1 MKRGT
6 RELPIQTQNKRI
18 VVTMADEN
26 VVEGEIPIA
35 EDEIQIVEKT
45 PEEIKADE
53 EKLFTE
59 GDAGHDYS
67 LDFLQIKE
75 DDPLYKVPEDET
87 ADFVGIGSLGH
98 IIRKCFKDI
107 YRPGQEDDDMLPKKT
122 EDGEEGE
129 ETEETNN
136 EKKVS
141 EEPTSENV
149 VDDEEGK
156 EEKDEKID
164 EDEDEVDGDG
174 EDAGKEEEVADKEE
188 EVANEES
195 VQGSKP
201 NTART
206 NDSIVKEEDGETPE
220 EETEDGFT
228 SNVEVPE
235 TPPILPLPYACEA
248 MKN

>member
-1 MKRGT
+1 
-6 RELPIQTQNKRI
+6 
-18 VVTMADEN
+18 MADEN
-26 VVEGEIPIA
+26 VVEGENPIA

-107 YRPGQEDDDMLPKKT
+107 YRPGQEDDDMLPKTT

-129 ETEETNN
+129 RHVEHVEQHRG
-136 EKKVS
+136 
-141 EEPTSENV
+141 
-149 VDDEEGK
+149 DEEHCAPR
-156 EEKDEKID
+156 
-164 EDEDEVDGDG
+164 VV
-174 EDAGKEEEVADKEE
+174 EEVL
-188 EVANEES
+188 VN
-195 VQGSKP
+195 
-201 NTART
+201 
-206 NDSIVKEEDGETPE
+206 
-220 EETEDGFT
+220 
-228 SNVEVPE
+228 
-235 TPPILPLPYACEA
+235 
-248 MKN
+248 

>member
-1 MKRGT
+1 
-6 RELPIQTQNKRI
+6 
-18 VVTMADEN
+18 MADEN
-26 VVEGEIPIA
+26 VVEGENPIA

-107 YRPGQEDDDMLPKKT
+107 YRPGQEDDDMLPKTT

-129 ETEETNN
+129 
-136 EKKVS
+136 
-141 EEPTSENV
+141 
-149 VDDEEGK
+149 
-156 EEKDEKID
+156 
-164 EDEDEVDGDG
+164 GDG
-174 EDAGKEEEVADKEE
+174 ENDNANANGADGNNK
-188 EVANEES
+188 APAPAS
-195 VQGSKP
+195 
-201 NTART
+201 
-206 NDSIVKEEDGETPE
+206 
-220 EETEDGFT
+220 
-228 SNVEVPE
+228 
-235 TPPILPLPYACEA
+235 
-248 MKN
+248 